1 METLAYYLALLCV
14 VTIPPAILFWYL
26 IHPFA
31 AAWRRRGPWAT
42 YLVVTPVCV
51 LAGYGIWLVR
61 EPLMRVRFGFD
72 PWLTG
77 LGIAL
82 YLGSIVLEILRRKHL
97 TTAMLVGLPEVSAAR
112 APGKLLTEGI
122 YARVRHPRYL
132 SYTLGVAGIALFVN
146 YLAVYLL
153 LALSVPMFYLLVVL
167 EERELRER
175 FGVEHEEYCRRV
187 PRFIPRLRS

>member
-1 METLAYYLALLCV
+1 METVTYYLALICV
-14 VTIPPAILFWYL
+14 VSIPPAIGYWYL

-31 AAWRRRGPWAT
+31 AAWRRRGPWVT
-42 YLVVTPVCV
+42 YLVVTPPCL
-51 LAGYGIWLVR
+51 LAAYGIWLLR
-61 EPLMRVRFGFD
+61 EPLLRVRFGFQ

-77 LGIAL
+77 IGAVL

-122 YARVRHPRYL
+122 YGRIRHPRYV
-132 SYTLGVAGIALFVN
+132 SYMLGMAGIALFVN
-146 YLAVYLL
+146 YLGVYLL
-153 LALSVPMFYLLVVL
+153 LVVSLPMFYLLVVL

-175 FGVEHEEYCRRV
+175 FGKQHEEYCREV
-187 PRFIPRLRS
+187 PAFFPRLKS